1 MNMYDQRLVMYAGDD
16 EGLFALDLMG
26 RNFLQFEEDVDLA
39 AMTMIA
45 VMSFAWTAARIGAVG
60 VGGGIL

>member
-1 MNMYDQRLVMYAGDD
+1 MCAGDD

-26 RNFLQFEEDVDLA
+26 RNFLHFDENVDLA

-45 VMSFAWTAARIGAVG
+45 VMSFARTAARIGAG
-60 VGGGIL
+60 VGCGIS